1 MSHSCYQEFKKKTA
15 CLHFMVQSIEN
26 ERITVLDLICRFS
39 NSNEGLLTK
48 VSFGEGKVD
57 NVVYHP

>member
-1 MSHSCYQEFKKKTA
+1 
-15 CLHFMVQSIEN
+15 MVQSIEN